1 MIKTIAWMIF
11 AFFCPTASAVQE
23 VCASELDSLL
33 NAIATIESSND
44 PAALGDFETKK
55 MLDISC
61 ESIYAISKKETLI
74 CLEKYVE
81 YAENE
86 KTKALFIPLD
96 TKATPETPVKLV
108 IKNGG
113 KSIIKPIGLLI
124 LPKLKY
130 TEKLIKNNEILK
142 KGNIIIEQKQNTKK
156 EQEDIEKEIG
166 KNIGREKR
174 DGEKKIQKN
183 NNKFEIGYYEN
194 MPFLD
199 SGSKNNGGGNVKD
212 VDIQKILQFSA
223 GIIHHPSEC
232 VKITNEANL
241 ELSVRATGTK
251 SLKSLEPV
259 NYYALTVIDEPI
271 IVNITNLLKNKGASL
286 QISLLRNSQ
295 KKALTLSISIPNA
308 AGLYQISRIY
318 LKDVN
323 RILGYRKYILADRFD
338 PQKSEEMVRIYL
350 GHYGKNKTLEDIA
363 RIHNGGPRGWSRPA
377 TKKYWLK
384 IKKWL
389 TKKGGE

>member
-44 PAALGDFETKK
+44 PNAYNAA
-55 MLDISC
+55 
-61 ESIYAISKKETLI
+61 
-74 CLEKYVE
+74 
-81 YAENE
+81 
-86 KTKALFIPLD
+86 
-96 TKATPETPVKLV
+96 
-108 IKNGG
+108 
-113 KSIIKPIGLLI
+113 
-124 LPKLKY
+124 
-130 TEKLIKNNEILK
+130 
-142 KGNIIIEQKQNTKK
+142 
-156 EQEDIEKEIG
+156 ED
-166 KNIGREKR
+166 
-174 DGEKKIQKN
+174 
-183 NNKFEIGYYEN
+183 
-194 MPFLD
+194 
-199 SGSKNNGGGNVKD
+199 
-212 VDIQKILQFSA
+212 
-223 GIIHHPSEC
+223 
-232 VKITNEANL
+232 
-241 ELSVRATGTK
+241 
-251 SLKSLEPV
+251 
-259 NYYALTVIDEPI
+259 
-271 IVNITNLLKNKGASL
+271 
-286 QISLLRNSQ
+286 
-295 KKALTLSISIPNA
+295 A